1 MPDRTMPDGLS
12 DDPDVSSGGS
22 GPQKLDL
29 SHFASLEDAIAQ
41 ADTSNRY
48 RDILVGVIPEEPGFT
63 ISWELIFLQS
73 MISRVQ
79 GLHEATVREIR
90 HSNPHAVFP
99 LLRAL
104 LEALALVIYVTD
116 KPAYIA
122 TVTRRER
129 DIPAGSPKRKSMQA
143 LFAHAVTV
151 APGLKNVYDEL
162 SEMTH
167 FGASAMWTSHV
178 IDNEATRETSW
189 TIVPRWRDGEQA
201 LIACA
206 TTIELADGI
215 EQFLREFATRHCVPD
230 ASSTTST
237 RIAVNTTIFRP
248 TE

>member
-1 MPDRTMPDGLS
+1 MPERIMPDGMS
-12 DDPDVSSGGS
+12 DDPEVSSGGNA
-22 GPQKLDL
+22 PQMLDL
-29 SHFASLEDAIAQ
+29 SRFASLEDAIAQ

-48 RDILVGVIPEEPGFT
+48 RDILVDVILDEPGFT
-63 ISWELIFLQS
+63 MSWELIFLQS

-104 LEALALVIYVTD
+104 LESLALVIYVTD
-116 KPAYIA
+116 KPGYIA

-129 DIPAGSPKRKSMQA
+129 DIPAGSPKRKSVQA
-143 LFAHAVTV
+143 LIAHAVKV
-151 APGLKNVYDEL
+151 APGLKNVYAEL
-162 SEMTH
+162 SEITH

-178 IDNEATRETSW
+178 IDNEATMETSW
-189 TIVPRWRDGEQA
+189 TNVPRWRDGEQA

-215 EQFLREFATRHCVPD
+215 EQFLREFATRHWAPGMTP
-230 ASSTTST
+230 AT
-237 RIAVNTTIFRP
+237 RVAVNTTIFRA